1 MTGVITRYADA
12 WRRGDIDKM
21 IDCYHTDVT
30 VHYGGTSTYAG
41 THHGRDQLVQ
51 LLIETAQRSRRELVT
66 IDQIDD
72 HGTHAALFVT
82 ETMTIGTT
90 AVSLERALRY
100 RTTDDQISECWLYD
114 HDQHLVDRAWS
125 TPPGQAEAPS

>member
-1 MTGVITRYADA
+1 MSGVITRYAGA
-12 WRRGDIDKM
+12 WRRGDITEM
-21 IDCYHTDVT
+21 IDCYHEDIT

-51 LLIETAQRSRRELVT
+51 LLIETAQRSGRQLIT

-72 HGTHAALFVT
+72 HETHGALFVT
-82 ETMTIGTT
+82 ETVTIDDTVTT
-90 AVSLERALRY
+90 VARALRY
-100 RTTDDQISECWLYD
+100 RTTDNRISECWLYD

-125 TPPGQAEAPS
+125 SPLGGTLS